1 MSLLSKNNN
10 KCKEMKQDIPV
21 TGSAMDSLL
30 EGVGKTTL
38 LLSAHFCRIFIA
50 IKWKN
55 SGK

>member
-1 MSLLSKNNN
+1 LLL
-10 KCKEMKQDIPV
+10 CFV
-21 TGSAMDSLL
+21 YCFG
-30 EGVGKTTL
+30 GVGKTTS